1 MLYARAQSQLD
12 LRNRSVLVWL
22 RVFFQLGQERST
34 NSHET
39 ARTRPVL
46 LRVISWIVLAWKW
59 QSLKIGQHLRSARS
73 RNFGVRQ
80 WGKSVVLATALLTLL
95 FALSSDG
102 LAQQSVTLRRI
113 EFVGLKKLTGQQVID
128 ASGLK
133 VGDTINPNIID
144 AAADKLMQSGLFKK
158 LGYKVRTADNEATVI
173 FEVEEAS
180 RNLPVVFENFV
191 WFSEDEIARAIRQ
204 DVPFFDGTA
213 PEAGTTTDKI
223 AAALQRLL
231 GQKKIP
237 GRVEHMPYG
246 NTATGKQEILFTVEG
261 VKIPVCSLHF
271 PGAEAISEAALI
283 KASQALLKADY
294 SRKDAGGFANYTL
307 FPLYRHIGHLRAQFK
322 EPAAA
327 LEESPGCASGVALTI
342 PVDEG
347 VVYSWNDADWTGNQ
361 TLTKEDLTDALGMKS
376 GELADGVKIDKGLK
390 DVRKAYGRRGYIAVA
405 FKESTEFDDAAR
417 RVSYRFNVTEGQR
430 YFMGNLIVN
439 GLPAEEVERLKEKW
453 TLGANAVFDESYLE
467 TFGQTGLREF
477 MAGLAQRTG
486 ARAKIDVE
494 TKPDR
499 QKHTVDVI
507 ISFK

>member
-1 MLYARAQSQLD
+1 M
-12 LRNRSVLVWL
+12 RNTCSCHV
-22 RVFFQLGQERST
+22 S
-34 NSHET
+34 
-39 ARTRPVL
+39 
-46 LRVISWIVLAWKW
+46 
-59 QSLKIGQHLRSARS
+59 
-73 RNFGVRQ
+73 VRQ
-80 WGKSVVLATALLTLL
+80 WLRAVALTTTLLTLL
-95 FALSSDG
+95 FVLNSDG
-102 LAQQSVTLRRI
+102 LAQQSVTLRKI
-113 EFVGLKKLTGQQVID
+113 EFIGLKKLTGQQVID

-144 AAADKLMQSGLFKK
+144 AAAEKLMQSGLFKK

-231 GQKKIP
+231 SQKKIP
-237 GRVEHMPYG
+237 GQVEHMPYADLAKG
-246 NTATGKQEILFTVEG
+246 RQEILFTVEG

-294 SRKDAGGFANYTL
+294 SRKDAGGFAHYTL

-322 EPAAA
+322 EPTAA
-327 LEESPGCASGVALTI
+327 LEESPAGCAGGVALTI
-342 PVDEG
+342 PVEEG
-347 VVYSWNDADWTGNQ
+347 VVYSWETADWTGNQ
-361 TLTKEDLTDALGMKS
+361 ALTKEDLTEALGMKT

-405 FKESTEFDDAAR
+405 FKDSTEFDDATR
-417 RVSYRFNVTEGQR
+417 RVSYRFNVIEGAR

-439 GLPAEEVERLKEKW
+439 GLPTEEVERLKEKW

-467 TFGQTGLREF
+467 SFGQTGLREF
-477 MAGLAQRTG
+477 MTGLTQRTG
-486 ARAKIDVE
+486 SRAKIEVE
-494 TKPDR
+494 TKPNA
-499 QKHTVDVI
+499 QNHTVNVI

>member
-1 MLYARAQSQLD
+1 MRDPSSYHISFRQL
-12 LRNRSVLVWL
+12 VKA
-22 RVFFQLGQERST
+22 G
-34 NSHET
+34 
-39 ARTRPVL
+39 A
-46 LRVISWIVLAWKW
+46 
-59 QSLKIGQHLRSARS
+59 
-73 RNFGVRQ
+73 
-80 WGKSVVLATALLTLL
+80 LATTLLTLL
-95 FALSSDG
+95 LALSSDG
-102 LAQQSVTLRRI
+102 LAQKQVTLRRI

-133 VGDTINPNIID
+133 VGDAINPDVID
-144 AAADKLMQSGLFKK
+144 AAAEKLMQSGLFKK
-158 LGYKVRTADNEATVI
+158 LGYKVRTTGDEATVI

-231 GQKKIP
+231 SQKKIA
-237 GRVEHMPYG
+237 GRVEHMPYT
-246 NTATGKQEILFTVEG
+246 NLAKGKQEILFTVEG

-271 PGAEAISEAALI
+271 PGAEAISEADLI

-294 SRKDAGGFANYTL
+294 SKKDAGGFATYTL
-307 FPLYRHIGHLRAQFK
+307 FLLYRHIGHLRAQFQ
-322 EPAAA
+322 EPTAI
-327 LEESPGCASGVALTI
+327 LEESPGQCVGGVALTI
-342 PVDEG
+342 PVNEG
-347 VVYSWNDADWTGNQ
+347 VVYSWNEADWSGNQ
-361 TLTKEDLTDALGMKS
+361 ALTKEDLTEALGMKS

-417 RVSYRFNVTEGQR
+417 RVSYRFNVIEGQR

-453 TLGANAVFDESYLE
+453 TLGSNAVFDESYLE
-467 TFGQTGLREF
+467 DFGKTGLREF
-477 MAGLAQRTG
+477 MTGLAQRTG
-486 ARAKIDVE
+486 SRPKVE
-494 TKPDR
+494 MEMKPDR
-499 QKHTVDVI
+499 QKQTVNVI

>member
-1 MLYARAQSQLD
+1 MRDPSSYHVS
-12 LRNRSVLVWL
+12 
-22 RVFFQLGQERST
+22 
-34 NSHET
+34 
-39 ARTRPVL
+39 
-46 LRVISWIVLAWKW
+46 I
-59 QSLKIGQHLRSARS
+59 
-73 RNFGVRQ
+73 RQ
-80 WGKSVVLATALLTLL
+80 WVNVVALATTLLTLL
-95 FALSSDG
+95 FVLSSDG
-102 LAQQSVTLRRI
+102 LAQKQTTLRRI

-133 VGDTINPNIID
+133 VGDPINPDVID
-144 AAADKLMQSGLFKK
+144 AAAEKLMQSGLFKK
-158 LGYKVRTADNEATVI
+158 LGYKLRTTGDEATVI

-223 AAALQRLL
+223 AVALQRLL
-231 GQKKIP
+231 SQKKIA
-237 GRVEHMPYG
+237 GRVEHMPYT
-246 NTATGKQEILFTVEG
+246 NLAKGKQEILFTVEG

-271 PGAEAISEAALI
+271 PGAEAIPEPDLI

-294 SRKDAGGFANYTL
+294 SKKDAGGFANYTL
-307 FPLYRHIGHLRAQFK
+307 FPLYRHIGHLRAQFQ
-322 EPAAA
+322 EPTAA
-327 LEESPGCASGVALTI
+327 LEESPGQCVGGVALTI
-342 PVDEG
+342 PVNEG
-347 VVYSWNDADWTGNQ
+347 VVYAWNDAEWSGNQ
-361 TLTKEDLTDALGMKS
+361 ALTKEDLTSALGMKS
-376 GELADGVKIDKGLK
+376 GEVADGVKIDKGLK

-417 RVSYRFNVTEGQR
+417 RVSFRFNVNEGQR

-467 TFGQTGLREF
+467 SFGKTGLREF
-477 MAGLAQRTG
+477 MTGFVQRTG
-486 ARAKIDVE
+486 ARPKIEME
-494 TKPDR
+494 TKPNA
-499 QKHTVDVI
+499 QKQTVDVI